1 MYAENK
7 CLFFVMVK
15 DRSYILYYIL
25 SVTWTCLFLPGTLT
39 CIFSIWLI
47 LSCCIARSGLA
58 LVERGVLRHMNGP
71 FVYPEVDTDAGANG
85 AAGTAGDAAA
95 GVGAAATAATADAG
109 ADAGTPSS
117 SSPLSTTPSPEQQ
130 QQQQQC
136 KPLYTRA
143 DLGTGKGLVLLD
155 ICCGKGFFATVAA
168 AIYPDAEIIMIDCTL
183 V

>member
-1 MYAENK
+1 M
-7 CLFFVMVK
+7 
-15 DRSYILYYIL
+15 
-25 SVTWTCLFLPGTLT
+25 
-39 CIFSIWLI
+39 
-47 LSCCIARSGLA
+47 
-58 LVERGVLRHMNGP
+58 ERGVLRHMNGP

-85 AAGTAGDAAA
+85 AGAGAAGTAGDAAA
-95 GVGAAATAATADAG
+95 GVGAAATAATADDG

-130 QQQQQC
+130 QQQQC
-136 KPLYTRA
+136 KPLHTRA